1 MEENKNAKC
10 KLHKNND
17 AVANCIKCGNTYCE
31 VCRDLTGDSGFCLSC
46 EIMRTKAK
54 ARYTAEKMTTY
65 LANALAG
72 IVAAV
77 LFWVAR
83 FWFDEAGTLGTIA
96 TIITAVYG
104 LAAAFFFAD
113 ALVKNKK
120 AKKTLKNLEQALHC
134 AAENNDFTND
144 AS

>member
-1 MEENKNAKC
+1 
-10 KLHKNND
+10 
-17 AVANCIKCGNTYCE
+17 
-31 VCRDLTGDSGFCLSC
+31 
-46 EIMRTKAK
+46 
-54 ARYTAEKMTTY
+54 MTTY

-72 IVAAV
+72 IIAAV
-77 LFWVAR
+77 LFWIAR

-96 TIITAVYG
+96 AIITAVYG

-120 AKKTLKNLEQALHC
+120 AKKTLKNLEQALNC